1 MNHNR
6 NILFLYMVQLTLF
19 IKGFKECKISGACEK
34 NPSCYNFKEESLQ
47 IILDDNKCKYN
58 NVSTDI

>member
-1 MNHNR
+1 
-6 NILFLYMVQLTLF
+6 MVQLTLF